1 MLGLV
6 LRMGDA
12 SVPRAFFFFFFV
24 NFAFM
29 LYFYNSPCADEDL
42 PVVFRCG

>member
-12 SVPRAFFFFFFV
+12 SVPRAFFFFFCKFL
-24 NFAFM
+24 
-29 LYFYNSPCADEDL
+29 LYVIFL
-42 PVVFRCG
+42 